1 MKKQI
6 ARTTGRLIV
15 MKNTMDMQNRMFV
28 VFLVILK
35 ISDRSGV
42 LCYYGT
48 ERTECN
54 TPDRRRSENGGRL

>member
-42 LCYYGT
+42 NMEQK
-48 ERTECN
+48 ERNVTRQTGVVLKME
-54 TPDRRRSENGGRL
+54 DDYE

>member
-1 MKKQI
+1 MKI
-6 ARTTGRLIV
+6 LIGLSAGRLIV

-42 LCYYGT
+42 LC
-48 ERTECN
+48 
-54 TPDRRRSENGGRL
+54 

>member
-42 LCYYGT
+42 LC
-48 ERTECN
+48 
-54 TPDRRRSENGGRL
+54 

>member
-1 MKKQI
+1 MIKQI
-6 ARTTGRLIV
+6 ARTAGRLIV

-42 LCYYGT
+42 LC
-48 ERTECN
+48 
-54 TPDRRRSENGGRL
+54 